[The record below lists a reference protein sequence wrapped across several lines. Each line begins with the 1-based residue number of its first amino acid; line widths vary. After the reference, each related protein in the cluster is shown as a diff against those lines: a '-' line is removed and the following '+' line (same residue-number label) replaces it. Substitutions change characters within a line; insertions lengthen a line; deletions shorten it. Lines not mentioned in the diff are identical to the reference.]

1 MDARW
6 MVGALALL
14 LGEGQAW
21 ATAELGVGVDVSA
34 DLTDRALPQDYA
46 GFGPAPSL
54 RLPVRLARADG
65 VALRATARLT
75 RATGWDTV
83 VWQEAGGTLTYVSTD
98 HQVDLLAGELTL
110 GPELRIGASRGAKL
124 QPYLGAEAG
133 AQWSH
138 LAHQFSGAAA
148 DSLTGGDEGKVLTS
162 SQLRPAA
169 GGHAGIRWSPSAR
182 VALEL
187 EAGYNVSFL
196 NEVAL
201 EGTAGVR
208 EATVAALGLNAV
220 RLGAGAT
227 FSLGDGKPR

>member
-6 MVGALALL
+6 IAVGLALL
-14 LGEGQAW
+14 LGEGRAW
-21 ATAELGVGVDVSA
+21 AVAELGVGVDVSA
-34 DLTDRALPQDYA
+34 DLSDRALPQDYA
-46 GFGPAPSL
+46 GFQPGPSL
-54 RLPVRLARADG
+54 RLPLRLSRADG
-65 VALRATARLT
+65 VGLRATARLT

-98 HQVDLLAGELTL
+98 HEADLLSGELTL
-110 GPELRIGASRGAKL
+110 GPELRLGASRGAKF

-133 AQWSH
+133 ALWAH
-138 LAHQFSGAAA
+138 MTHQFSGAAA
-148 DSLTGGDEGKVLTS
+148 DSLTGGDESKVLTS
-162 SQLRPAA
+162 SQLRPTA
-169 GGHAGIRWSPSAR
+169 GAHTGIRWSPSGR

-196 NEVAL
+196 NEVVL

-208 EATVAALGLNAV
+208 EATEAALGLNAV

-227 FSLGDGKPR
+227 FSLGDGKSR